1 MSEHEERG
9 DRYRRRLLV
18 LLSSATFFEGYD
30 NFVLAFVLA
39 LVLGDLGGSEADA
52 GWIRAITSLGA
63 VVAFGLAAQAV
74 GSDASGSC

>member
-1 MSEHEERG
+1 MSAIPDRG
-9 DRYRRRLLV
+9 ARYRRRLLV

-52 GWIRAITSLGA
+52 GWIRAITSPMERFSA
-63 VVAFGLAAQAV
+63 RFG
-74 GSDASGSC
+74 